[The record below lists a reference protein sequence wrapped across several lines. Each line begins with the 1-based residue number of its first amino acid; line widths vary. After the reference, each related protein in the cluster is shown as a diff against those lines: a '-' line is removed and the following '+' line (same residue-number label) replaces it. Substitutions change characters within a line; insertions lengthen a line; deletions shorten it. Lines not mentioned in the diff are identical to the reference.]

1 MTEETTRQEK
11 LEKVYALG
19 YEFEAKYGVCPQ
31 CTIAAVQEVF
41 GVIDDETFKAT
52 QGLAGGGALTTQG
65 TCGALIGA
73 MIAMGALVGRD
84 KESFRTTRS
93 RDAMVHSKDVF
104 DAFVAEF
111 GSPICGKIQE
121 KLMGRAYDMWDPD
134 DFAAFEAAGGHS
146 TECTHVVGTAARIA
160 AKKVMEIQEAQGG
173 E

>member
-1 MTEETTRQEK
+1 MTEATTREQK
-11 LEKVYALG
+11 LEQVYALG

-31 CTIAAVQEVF
+31 CTIAALQEVF

-93 RDAMVHSKDVF
+93 RDAMVHCKDVLRRLRRRIRL
-104 DAFVAEF
+104 AHLWQ
-111 GSPICGKIQE
+111 GSGKADGPSLQHVGSRG
-121 KLMGRAYDMWDPD
+121 LRRFRSRRRARAPSAPMLSAWPPRSRHGR
-134 DFAAFEAAGGHS
+134 
-146 TECTHVVGTAARIA
+146 
-160 AKKVMEIQEAQGG
+160 
-173 E
+173 